1 MKAGRKVIFIRCIY
15 AMQHHSFIH
24 SRQDQTL
31 KKQVAGEV
39 KTSPFVKGYTKI
51 AFKKKSLVC
60 LMKSF
65 HFVAFEKKS
74 NKSIKGER
82 GERQLLLS
90 RRKKKSKSNK

>member
-1 MKAGRKVIFIRCIY
+1 MHLYDA
-15 AMQHHSFIH
+15 AMLFHSFI
-24 SRQDQTL
+24 QDKIKTL

-82 GERQLLLS
+82 GERQLLR